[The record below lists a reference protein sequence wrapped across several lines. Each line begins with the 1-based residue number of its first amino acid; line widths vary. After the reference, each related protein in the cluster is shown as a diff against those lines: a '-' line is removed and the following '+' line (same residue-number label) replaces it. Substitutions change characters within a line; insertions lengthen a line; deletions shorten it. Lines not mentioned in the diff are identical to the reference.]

1 MSNNFSDVIS
11 KALEPDG
18 AVHVKTQVVLLPTI
32 AFPEPPAPTPAPAE
46 GK

>member
-1 MSNNFSDVIS
+1 MAKHISDVIN
-11 KALEPDG
+11 KVLEPYG

-32 AFPEPPAPTPAPAE
+32 AFPEPPASAPAAAE